1 MIKHLAIKNF
11 KLYKEVNL
19 PLNRLNLL
27 TGINGRGKSTVLQAF
42 LLMSQ
47 SAQINRATAQIYLN
61 GDDVKLGTFDDV
73 KSKEVSFSEPIC
85 FTFHYDEIVC
95 RYFLYSNQTDA
106 SELNIDKIVVESPGF
121 ELGLRKSEM
130 GDDLYQFYSSTH
142 PQINKKVLL
151 PLFDL
156 FLSNSTIE
164 HYLPQA
170 SLREIRNVINLV
182 GIHYVSADRIGP
194 RIYYEN
200 KSLGHFI
207 RVGALGENTVNVLYH
222 KGTDHVNDTILRG
235 YCKIFGEDYEEMSST
250 IEDNTN
256 YWVDKIFQGAQVKVE
271 SIKGEDLLKLR
282 IKSDKKG
289 AYYKPTN
296 VGYGFSY
303 SLSIIVAG
311 LIAKPGEILIV
322 ENPEAHLHPYAQSI
336 MAKFLSLVAST
347 GVQVF
352 VESHSDHILNGF
364 RIAVKNK
371 IIDSTHL
378 NVLYFDHRLDN
389 FFEKIDVDEDGGID
403 KWPISF
409 FDQSVND
416 LNYLLGI

>member
-164 HYLPQA
+164 HYLPQT

-222 KGTDHVNDTILRG
+222 KGNDHVNDTILRG
-235 YCKIFGEDYEEMSST
+235 YCKIFGEDYKEMSST

>member
-222 KGTDHVNDTILRG
+222 KGNDHVNDTILRG
-235 YCKIFGEDYEEMSST
+235 YCKIFGEDYKEMSST

>member
-1 MIKHLAIKNF
+1 
-11 KLYKEVNL
+11 
-19 PLNRLNLL
+19 
-27 TGINGRGKSTVLQAF
+27 
-42 LLMSQ
+42 MSQ

-142 PQINKKVLL
+142 PLNKKVLL

-222 KGTDHVNDTILRG
+222 KGNDHVNDTILRG
-235 YCKIFGEDYEEMSST
+235 YCKIFGEDYKEMSST

>member
-1 MIKHLAIKNF
+1 
-11 KLYKEVNL
+11 
-19 PLNRLNLL
+19 
-27 TGINGRGKSTVLQAF
+27 
-42 LLMSQ
+42 MSQ

-164 HYLPQA
+164 HYLPQT

-222 KGTDHVNDTILRG
+222 KGNDHVNDTILRG
-235 YCKIFGEDYEEMSST
+235 YCKIFGEDYKEMSST

>member
-11 KLYKEVNL
+11 KLYKEGNL

-142 PQINKKVLL
+142 PLNKKVLL

-222 KGTDHVNDTILRG
+222 KGNDHVNDTILRG
-235 YCKIFGEDYEEMSST
+235 YCKIFGEDYKEMSST

>member
-95 RYFLYSNQTDA
+95 QYFLYSNQTDA
-106 SELNIDKIVVESPGF
+106 SELNIDKITVESHGF
-121 ELGLRKSEM
+121 ELELRKSET
-130 GDDLYQFYSSTH
+130 GDDMYHSYSSPH
-142 PQINKKVLL
+142 PEINADVLL

-156 FLSNSTIE
+156 FLSNSSIE
-164 HYLPQA
+164 HYLPQTP
-170 SLREIRNVINLV
+170 LREIRNVINLV

-222 KGTDHVNDTILRG
+222 KGNDHVNDTILHG
-235 YCKIFGEDYEEMSST
+235 YCKIFGEDYKEMSST

>member
-95 RYFLYSNQTDA
+95 QYFLYSNQTDA
-106 SELNIDKIVVESPGF
+106 SELNIDKITVESHGF
-121 ELGLRKSEM
+121 ELELRKSET
-130 GDDLYQFYSSTH
+130 GDDMYHSYSSPH
-142 PQINKKVLL
+142 PEINADVLL

-156 FLSNSTIE
+156 FLSNSSIE
-164 HYLPQA
+164 HYLPQTP
-170 SLREIRNVINLV
+170 LREIRNVINLV

-222 KGTDHVNDTILRG
+222 KGNDHVNDTILHG
-235 YCKIFGEDYEEMSST
+235 YCKIFGEDCKEMSST

>member
-207 RVGALGENTVNVLYH
+207 RVAALGENTVNVLYH
-222 KGTDHVNDTILRG
+222 KGNDHVNDTILRG
-235 YCKIFGEDYEEMSST
+235 YCKIFGEDYKEMSST

>member
-1 MIKHLAIKNF
+1 MYNSFAR
-11 KLYKEVNL
+11 LY
-19 PLNRLNLL
+19 
-27 TGINGRGKSTVLQAF
+27 
-42 LLMSQ
+42 
-47 SAQINRATAQIYLN
+47 
-61 GDDVKLGTFDDV
+61 
-73 KSKEVSFSEPIC
+73 
-85 FTFHYDEIVC
+85 
-95 RYFLYSNQTDA
+95 
-106 SELNIDKIVVESPGF
+106 
-121 ELGLRKSEM
+121 
-130 GDDLYQFYSSTH
+130 
-142 PQINKKVLL
+142 
-151 PLFDL
+151 
-156 FLSNSTIE
+156 
-164 HYLPQA
+164 
-170 SLREIRNVINLV
+170 
-182 GIHYVSADRIGP
+182 
-194 RIYYEN
+194 
-200 KSLGHFI
+200 
-207 RVGALGENTVNVLYH
+207 
-222 KGTDHVNDTILRG
+222 
-235 YCKIFGEDYEEMSST
+235 
-250 IEDNTN
+250 
-256 YWVDKIFQGAQVKVE
+256 
-271 SIKGEDLLKLR
+271 
-282 IKSDKKG
+282 
-289 AYYKPTN
+289 
-296 VGYGFSY
+296 Y

>member
-19 PLNRLNLL
+19 PLNCLNLL

-73 KSKEVSFSEPIC
+73 KSKEISFSEPIC
-85 FTFHYDEIVC
+85 FTFHYDKVVC

-106 SELNIDKIVVESPGF
+106 SELNIDKIIVESPGF

-222 KGTDHVNDTILRG
+222 KGNDHVNDTILRG
-235 YCKIFGEDYEEMSST
+235 YCKIFGEDYKEMSST